1 MKIHLSAWS
10 LMRKNVLNF
19 TWLLIGVS
27 LISIGIALMNKSGLG
42 QTAYSGFA
50 TAIGLVSHIKSGTV
64 LIVFNMSCVIGQII
78 LLGKAFHK
86 LQWLQVIVAYLS
98 GLMVNFWI
106 YDFSLT
112 STYVPG
118 NYLTQWIL
126 TILGIIVIS
135 IGVAIVMASETI
147 KMPLEAFVLVISER
161 IKRPF
166 AQLRTLVDVISI
178 ILGLL
183 LVLIFHLGF
192 ETLREGTWI
201 SMVLLGTSMGITF
214 PLAQKVLSFSHRILN
229 PKLNQGSM

>member
-1 MKIHLSAWS
+1 
-10 LMRKNVLNF
+10 MRKNVLNF

-50 TAIGLVSHIKSGTV
+50 TALGQVTHIKSGTV
-64 LIVFNMSCVIGQII
+64 LILFNMSCVIGQII

-112 STYVPG
+112 STYVPAD
-118 NYLTQWIL
+118 YFTQWIL

-135 IGVAIVMASETI
+135 LGVGIVMASETI
-147 KMPLEAFVLVISER
+147 KMPLEAFVLVIS
-161 IKRPF
+161 KRSQQSF
-166 AQLRTLVDVISI
+166 SKLRTLVDVISI
-178 ILGLL
+178 LLGVL
-183 LVLIFHLGF
+183 LVLIFHLSF

-201 SMVLLGTSMGITF
+201 SMVLLGTSMGFTF
-214 PLAQKVLSFSHRILN
+214 PLAKSVLHFSHRILN
-229 PKLNQGSM
+229 PKLNQGNL

>member
-1 MKIHLSAWS
+1 
-10 LMRKNVLNF
+10 MRKQMLNF
-19 TWLLIGVS
+19 MWLLIGVS

-42 QTAYSGFA
+42 QTAYSGLA
-50 TAIGLVSHIKSGTV
+50 TTIGLVTHIKSGTV
-64 LIVFNMSCVIGQII
+64 LIIFNMSCVIGQIVF
-78 LLGKAFHK
+78 LGKAFHK

-112 STYVPG
+112 STYIPG
-118 NYLTQWIL
+118 NYLTQWVL

-178 ILGLL
+178 ILGLFL
-183 LVLIFHLGF
+183 ILIFHLGF

-201 SMVLLGTSMGITF
+201 SLVLLGSSMGITF
-214 PLAQKVLSFSHRILN
+214 PLAQKVLSLSHRMLDPQDI
-229 PKLNQGSM
+229 QGAHK

>member
-1 MKIHLSAWS
+1 
-10 LMRKNVLNF
+10 MRKQMLNF
-19 TWLLIGVS
+19 IWLLIGVS

-42 QTAYSGFA
+42 QTAYSGLA
-50 TAIGLVSHIKSGTV
+50 TTIGLVTHIKSGTV
-64 LIVFNMSCVIGQII
+64 LIIFNMSCVIGQIVF
-78 LLGKAFHK
+78 LGKAFHK

-112 STYVPG
+112 STYIPG
-118 NYLTQWIL
+118 NYLTQWVL

-166 AQLRTLVDVISI
+166 ARLRTLVDVISI
-178 ILGLL
+178 ILGLFL
-183 LVLIFHLGF
+183 ILIFHLGF

-201 SMVLLGTSMGITF
+201 SLVLLGSSMGITF
-214 PLAQKVLSFSHRILN
+214 PLAQKVLSLSHRMVDPQYI
-229 PKLNQGSM
+229 QGAHK

>member
-1 MKIHLSAWS
+1 
-10 LMRKNVLNF
+10 MRKRVLNF
-19 TWLLIGVS
+19 MWLLIGVS

-50 TAIGLVSHIKSGTV
+50 TAIGQVTHIKSGTV
-64 LIVFNMSCVIGQII
+64 LIIFNMSCVIGQIV
-78 LLGKAFHK
+78 LLRKTFHK

-126 TILGIIVIS
+126 TIVGIIVIS

-147 KMPLEAFVLVISER
+147 KMPLEAFVLVVSER

-166 AQLRTLVDVISI
+166 AQLRTLVDVIFI
-178 ILGLL
+178 ILGLFL
-183 LVLIFHLGF
+183 ILIFHLGF

-201 SMVLLGTSMGITF
+201 SMVLLGSSMGITF
-214 PLAQKVLSFSHRILN
+214 PLAQKVLSLSHRIIN
-229 PKLNQGSM
+229 PSHIQGAQK